1 MIGKL
6 MFAGLIGAAA
16 VGAARVLRSNEG
28 EIGGGAS
35 RAADAVRQQGPGL
48 VENVAQGIEKVGD
61 ATEKGAKTIRE
72 MAANEGSD
80 GGSMSRPAS
89 SEMDASPEGA

>member
-1 MIGKL
+1 MKGKL
-6 MFAGLIGAAA
+6 MVVGLIGAAA
-16 VGAARVLRSNEG
+16 VGATKLLRSTKGGIE
-28 EIGGGAS
+28 GGAS

-72 MAANEGSD
+72 MASGEGTE
-80 GGSMSRPAS
+80 SRPDEPEA
-89 SEMDASPEGA
+89 DASPEEP